1 MPDRDADYPPLSFE
15 EREAFAGWQWVADE
29 YSLKTDL
36 DVGVLNG
43 TLLSSPPRTRSPSD

>member
-36 DVGVLNG
+36 EVGDIEWSVAFK
-43 TLLSSPPRTRSPSD
+43 SSPNPFSL